1 MASKIGGPDNR
12 TVSVGNDRTVRRLQ
26 DSSDGS
32 SESAVGTAANAVQIT
47 GSARQLAQLEQHL
60 QELPAVDTA
69 RVAEISD
76 ALATGRYQI
85 NAERIADKML
95 SMEEQL
101 SQKLG
106 QEK

>member
-12 TVSVGNDRTVRRLQ
+12 PVSVSNDRTVRRSQ

-32 SESAVGTAANAVQIT
+32 SESAAGTAANSVQIT
-47 GSARQLAQLEQHL
+47 GSARQLAQLEQQL
-60 QELPAVDTA
+60 QELPAVDAA
-69 RVAEISD
+69 RVAEISE
-76 ALATGRYQI
+76 ALATGQYQI
-85 NAERIADKML
+85 NAERIADSML